1 MRRTTRTTSPAPS
14 PAPFSALKAYKSPSP
29 SPKSP
34 KSPKKPSPSPVELQ
48 KTSVGRKTTAH
59 GEGMGEQGMNTLNGN
74 GKGGVTAFISLAAY
88 VLASFVMTSVN
99 KAVAVMKFPGPNALL
114 LAESAV
120 TAILL
125 GATHALG
132 KIQLQSF
139 SEGVMK
145 HLPVVTLAKAG
156 NMYFSFLTMA
166 HTSLPVYNVLKRLNP
181 VFSLL
186 IDYGVRSNRPSIGML
201 LGVLLIS
208 LGAVVTSQGD
218 LEFELFGYVVAILAA
233 VCQALY
239 LVLAKNASDQM
250 ELSHWDLLFF
260 TAIFN
265 SVIFVPFTAF
275 EVRPLLDFWAG
286 TNETVNVLF
295 MLSGYICLGAL
306 LNYVT
311 FWATSLNNPTSV
323 GVAGN
328 VKGVLSTITGL
339 IMGAKLTT
347 VGFLGLFLS
356 ASGALTYTLSVYIT
370 KKLDGWKA
378 ENKKKA

>member
-1 MRRTTRTTSPAPS
+1 
-14 PAPFSALKAYKSPSP
+14 
-29 SPKSP
+29 
-34 KSPKKPSPSPVELQ
+34 
-48 KTSVGRKTTAH
+48 
-59 GEGMGEQGMNTLNGN
+59 MGEQGMNTLNGN

-156 NMYFSFLTMA
+156 NMYFSLLTMA

-286 TNETVNVLF
+286 TTETVNVLF

>member
-1 MRRTTRTTSPAPS
+1 
-14 PAPFSALKAYKSPSP
+14 
-29 SPKSP
+29 
-34 KSPKKPSPSPVELQ
+34 
-48 KTSVGRKTTAH
+48 
-59 GEGMGEQGMNTLNGN
+59 MNTLNGN

-286 TNETVNVLF
+286 TTETVNVLF

-378 ENKKKA
+378 ENKKKSMTTPAFTRSSAYPRHRFGFISSGCHAVFFVSSSNLRLFPEFFHLLFDLFATVFYPFLLRWK